1 VEIRNLDCLPA
12 VGRLRFTR
20 NDALMMTKETI
31 KKIFEML
38 DKMYPDPKTE
48 LNYETPFQL
57 AIAVIMSAQTTDKQ
71 VNKVTDKLFKKVT
84 GPADV
89 LRLWLP
95 KLMSAINSV
104 NFFRNKANNIFKLSQ
119 ILVDTDFQKKIL
131 ATEQSWA
138 QEMRKKYGYV
148 LPTTL
153 EWLTE
158 LPGIGIKTAKVIGHV
173 LWDLPVIAVDTHVHR
188 VTNRLGIVTTKTPE
202 ETSEILEKKVPQ
214 KYKTFAHHALILF
227 GRYHCT
233 AQRPKCETCP
243 LSLMCRYFKGLG
255 K

>member
-1 VEIRNLDCLPA
+1 
-12 VGRLRFTR
+12 
-20 NDALMMTKETI
+20 MTKETI

-38 DKMYPDPKTE
+38 EKMYPDPKTE
-48 LNYETPFQL
+48 LHYETPFQL
-57 AIAVIMSAQTTDKQ
+57 TIAVIMSAQTTDKQ
-71 VNKVTDKLFKKVT
+71 VNKVTDKLFQKVS

-89 LRLWLP
+89 LKLGLP

-104 NFFRNKANNIFKLSQ
+104 NFFRNKANNIFKLAHV
-119 ILVDTDFQKKIL
+119 LVDADFQKNIL
-131 ATEQSWA
+131 AEKNLDA
-138 QEMRKKYGYV
+138 QKMGKKYGYV
-148 LPTTL
+148 LPTTIDG
-153 EWLTE
+153 LTE

-202 ETSEILEKKVPQ
+202 ETSDILEKKVPEE
-214 KYKTFAHHALILF
+214 YKTFAHHALILF

-233 AQRPKCETCP
+233 AQKPKCETCP
-243 LSLMCRYFKGLG
+243 LSSMCRYFKGL